1 MNTHFPVGPHILY
14 IWITYNT
21 NVHKQLHHFL
31 DNNYVVFL
39 FKNRGTTFWHKLTL
53 FLTHIQIISH
63 QIIPKNLTLPPEL
76 VNTMKEIFINKNTI
90 PIFHPGTYKV
100 NTLGVIAI
108 CVLAIFVIRL
118 IIGIKVCCCPQTDI
132 CQGFKSLCKCTA
144 NPTPVQQDKKTT
156 TSSPKKYRTVKY
168 HAQNQMVHL
177 PPAF

>member
-1 MNTHFPVGPHILY
+1 MQSFFVQ
-14 IWITYNT
+14 
-21 NVHKQLHHFL
+21 KQGH
-31 DNNYVVFL
+31 N
-39 FKNRGTTFWHKLTL
+39 L
-53 FLTHIQIISH
+53 FLTQANIISDPHTNHLPRH

-100 NTLGVIAI
+100 NTLGVIPI
-108 CVLAIFVIRL
+108 YVLAIFVIRL

-144 NPTPVQQDKKTT
+144 KPTPVQQDKKTT

-168 HAQNQMVHL
+168 HAQNQKVHL
-177 PPAF
+177 PPAFEETQES